1 MVDKKGNNVKTM
13 EEIDA
18 NFFEDDEDDLKDFGL
33 DGDNKN
39 DDDDIN
45 EEYTIRIFGLD
56 NSGKSTLLMSL
67 INPVEG
73 NVAEITEDFVADEMI
88 YQKSRINLFD
98 ISGKKTYREYWKN
111 FFHSS
116 DGFIFVVDVSDS
128 KRFDEAK
135 QALKT
140 IIQIEDN
147 KDVPLLIYAN
157 EIDLLNSKYDT
168 EKLWKELDLH
178 KSDNIFIQACSSKK
192 LIGLKEGFEWIY
204 KKVKIDY

>member
-157 EIDLLNSKYDT
+157 KIDLLNSKYDT